1 MSSPLPH
8 ASSPTLDAGPARV
21 TLRNAPA
28 LPYDGAIAAARTCY
42 APRVIGAAE
51 ITERQRETIG
61 KLTFEAG
68 HHTVYQH
75 ATFEFGLEN
84 VSRQF
89 VWSALHSY
97 PFYNS
102 EQQSQRYVK
111 LGEPK
116 AYVPPLD
123 GEARDVYERAIL
135 DAWASYARLSALLKD
150 DTFRILKGLRNL
162 TPRASAD
169 RLKAVEREAEKKA
182 IETARYVIPV
192 AAHTAMV
199 HTISGLTLYRLL
211 RMARAS
217 DTPHEARAVIGAMV
231 EAVRQHDPAFI
242 DRIDIVAL
250 EADEV
255 VEYRFPKPRAGGDEA
270 AARFDREMGG
280 RVATLVDWSPNAEAV
295 IADAVRA
302 VFGADDRDL
311 PDDEAL
317 DRLLN
322 PARNPYRLDTIN
334 VAYHSP
340 LMRTLQHAS
349 YTFRKRLSHTAD
361 SQDQRH
367 RMVPGSRPLMAFTD
381 TRRPDVV
388 TPRMIRANP
397 AALAEYNAAIAR
409 AWEAK
414 NRLLDLGVPL
424 EFAQYLLPNAKVIR
438 FVESG
443 QLIALLHKWTMR
455 TCFNAQEEIY
465 AASMEEIEQV
475 RAVHPRLTRFI
486 GPPCVVRN
494 GLVSPRCTEGTKFCG
509 VPVWRD
515 FPHATRLL

>member
-1 MSSPLPH
+1 VSISAAAPPSM
-8 ASSPTLDAGPARV
+8 TLDSGPPRV
-21 TLRNAPA
+21 TLRNAPVV
-28 LPYDGAIAAARTCY
+28 PYDAAIAAARTCY
-42 APRVIGAAE
+42 ASRVIAASE

-75 ATFEFGLEN
+75 AHFEFGLEN

-111 LGEPK
+111 LGEPR

-123 GEARDVYERAIL
+123 GEARDVFERAIV

-150 DTFRILKGLRNL
+150 DTFRILRALRNV

-169 RLKAVEREAEKKA
+169 RLKAIEKEAEKKA
-182 IETARYVIPV
+182 IETARYVIPL
-192 AAHTAMV
+192 AAYTAMV

-217 DTPHEARAVIGAMV
+217 DTPYEARVVIGAMV

-242 DRIDIVAL
+242 DRL
-250 EADEV
+250 EVVSLESDEV
-255 VEYRFPKPRAGGDEA
+255 VEHAFPRPRDGDA
-270 AARFDREMGG
+270 FAARFDAALDG
-280 RVATLVDWSPNAEAV
+280 RWAKLVDWSPNAEAV
-295 IADAVRA
+295 TADAVRA
-302 VFGADDRDL
+302 VFGLDEAEL
-311 PDDEAL
+311 PDAEAL
-317 DRLLN
+317 ERVLN

-340 LMRTLQHAS
+340 LMRALQHAT

-367 RMVPGSRPLMAFTD
+367 RMVPGSRPLLTFAD
-381 TRRPDVV
+381 TSTPDVIV
-388 TPRMIRANP
+388 PRLIRANP
-397 AALAEYNAAIAR
+397 AALAEYEQAMAR
-409 AWEAK
+409 AWTAK
-414 NRLLDLGVPL
+414 NRLLALGVPIEHAL
-424 EFAQYLLPNAKVIR
+424 YVLPNAKVVR

-443 QLIALLHKWTMR
+443 PLIALLHKWTMR

-465 AASMEEIEQV
+465 EASMDELEQV
-475 RAVHPRLTRFI
+475 RAVHPRLTRFV
-486 GPPCVVRN
+486 GPPCVIRN
-494 GLVSPRCTEGTKFCG
+494 GLVSPRCTEGPKFCG

-515 FPHATRLL
+515 FPNAVRPL

>member
-1 MSSPLPH
+1 MSGFARAAPM
-8 ASSPTLDAGPARV
+8 TLETGGPRV
-21 TLRNAPA
+21 TLRNAPQV
-28 LPYDGAIAAARTCY
+28 PYDGAVAAARTCY
-42 APRVIGAAE
+42 APRVIAAGE
-51 ITERQRETIG
+51 ITEKQRETIG

-111 LGEPK
+111 LGEPR
-116 AYVPPLD
+116 AYVPPLA
-123 GEARDVYERAIL
+123 GEARDVFERAVI
-135 DAWASYARLSALLKD
+135 DAWESYARLSALLKD
-150 DTFRILKGLRNL
+150 DTFAILKALRHV

-169 RLKAVEREAEKKA
+169 RLKALEREAEKKA

-192 AAHTAMV
+192 AAFTAMV
-199 HTISGLTLYRLL
+199 HTISGITLYRLL
-211 RMARAS
+211 RMAAAS
-217 DTPHEARAVIGAMV
+217 DTPHEAREVIGAMV
-231 EAVRQHDPAFI
+231 RAVREHDPSFI
-242 DRIDIVAL
+242 DRVDVVAL
-250 EADEV
+250 GEDEV
-255 VEYRFPKPRAGGDEA
+255 VENGFGAPAAGGDAFAE
-270 AARFDREMGG
+270 RFDRSLDG
-280 RVATLVDWSPNAEAV
+280 RAARLVDWSPNAETV
-295 IADAVRA
+295 IADAVRT
-302 VFGADDRDL
+302 VFGAGEDDL

-340 LMRTLQHAS
+340 LMRSLQHAS

-367 RMVPGSRPLMAFTD
+367 RMVPGSRPLLEFVD
-381 TRRPDVV
+381 TRRPDYV
-388 TPRMIRANP
+388 TPRLIRANP
-397 AALAEYNAAIAR
+397 AALADYQASMAR

-414 NRLLDLGVPL
+414 NRLLDLGVPPEHAL
-424 EFAQYLLPNAKVIR
+424 YLLPNAKVIR

-443 QLIALLHKWTMR
+443 PLIALLHKWTMR

-465 AASMEEIEQV
+465 DASMEEVAQV
-475 RAVHPRLTRFI
+475 RAVHPRLARFV

-515 FPHATRLL
+515 FPNAVRQL

>member
-1 MSSPLPH
+1 MS
-8 ASSPTLDAGPARV
+8 ASPTPVSTTLQAERPRV

-28 LPYDGAIAAARTCY
+28 VPYDGAIAAARTCY
-42 APRVIGAAE
+42 APRVIAAHE

-61 KLTFEAG
+61 KLTFDAG

-89 VWSALHSY
+89 VWSALHSH

-111 LGEPK
+111 LGEPR
-116 AYVPPLD
+116 AVVPPIE
-123 GEARDVYERAIL
+123 GEARDVYERAIVA
-135 DAWASYARLSALLKD
+135 AWDSYARLSALLRD
-150 DTFRILKGLRNL
+150 DTVRILRELRHI

-169 RLKAVEREAEKKA
+169 RLKAIEREAEKKA
-182 IETARYVIPV
+182 IETARYVIPL
-192 AAHTAMV
+192 AACTAMV
-199 HTISGLTLYRLL
+199 HTISGLTLYRLM
-211 RMARAS
+211 RMANAS
-217 DTPHEARAVIGAMV
+217 DTPWEARLVVEAMV
-231 EAVRQHDPAFI
+231 AAVRQHDPLFI
-242 DRIDIVAL
+242 DRIEVLAL
-250 EADEV
+250 EPDEV
-255 VEYRFPKPRAGGDEA
+255 TEASFAQPRAGGDAFA
-270 AARFDREMGG
+270 AAFDAKMQG
-280 RVATLVDWSPNAEAV
+280 RTAQLTDWSPGAEET

-302 VFGADDRDL
+302 VFSLADDEL
-311 PDDEAL
+311 STDEAL

-340 LMRTLQHAS
+340 LMRTLQHGS

-367 RMVPGSRPLMAFTD
+367 RMVPGSRPLMALAD
-381 TRRPDVV
+381 TARPDYI
-388 TPRMIRANP
+388 TPRLMAENP
-397 AALAEYNAAIAR
+397 AALAEYER
-409 AWEAK
+409 AMQQAWDAK
-414 NRLLDLGVPL
+414 NRLLALGVPL
-424 EFAQYLLPNAKVIR
+424 EFALYVMPNAKVLR

-443 QLIALLHKWTMR
+443 PLIALLHKWTMR

-465 AASMEEIEQV
+465 LASMEEVEQV

-494 GLVSPRCTEGTKFCG
+494 GLVSPRCTEGAKFCG

-515 FPHATRLL
+515 FPNVERRL

>member
-1 MSSPLPH
+1 V
-8 ASSPTLDAGPARV
+8 TLDSGAARV
-21 TLRNAPA
+21 TLRNAPTV
-28 LPYDGAIAAARTCY
+28 PYDGAIAAARTCY
-42 APRVIGAAE
+42 ASRVIAAGE
-51 ITERQRETIG
+51 VTDKQRDTIG

-75 ATFEFGLEN
+75 ATFEFGLEQ

-111 LGEPK
+111 LGEPR
-116 AYVPPLD
+116 AYVPPID
-123 GEARDVYERAIL
+123 GEARDVYERAVL
-135 DAWASYARLSALLKD
+135 DAWQSYARLSALLKD
-150 DTFRILKGLRNL
+150 DTFRILKALRYV
-162 TPRASAD
+162 TPKASAD
-169 RLKAVEREAEKKA
+169 RVRALEREAEKKA
-182 IETARYVIPV
+182 IETARYVIPI
-192 AAHTAMV
+192 AAVTAMV

-217 DTPHEARAVIGAMV
+217 DTPDEAREVIGAMV
-231 EAVRQHDPAFI
+231 EAVRQHDPSFI
-242 DRIDIVAL
+242 DRLDVVAL
-250 EADEV
+250 ERDEV
-255 VEYRFPKPRAGGDEA
+255 VEHGFPVPRAGADA
-270 AARFDREMGG
+270 FAARFDRELDG
-280 RVATLVDWSPNAEAV
+280 RVAKLIDWSPNAETVTAE
-295 IADAVRA
+295 AVRT
-302 VFGADDRDL
+302 VFGADESDL
-311 PDDEAL
+311 SDDEAL

-340 LMRTLQHAS
+340 LMRALQHAS
-349 YTFRKRLSHTAD
+349 YTFKKRLSHTAD

-367 RMVPGSRPLMAFTD
+367 RMVPGSRPLLALAD
-381 TRRPDVV
+381 TVAPDYV
-388 TPRMIRANP
+388 TPRLIRGNP
-397 AALAEYNAAIAR
+397 EALVEYGRAMQR
-409 AWEAK
+409 AWDAK
-414 NRLLDLGVPL
+414 NRLLALGVPT
-424 EFAQYLLPNAKVIR
+424 EFALYLLPNAKVVR

-443 QLIALLHKWTMR
+443 PLIALLHKWTMR

-465 AASMEEIEQV
+465 DASMEEVAQV

-494 GLVSPRCTEGTKFCG
+494 GLVSPRCTEGPKFCG

-515 FPHATRLL
+515 YPNAVRQL

>member
-1 MSSPLPH
+1 L
-8 ASSPTLDAGPARV
+8 TLQSGAPRV
-21 TLRNAPA
+21 TLRNAPSLA
-28 LPYDGAIAAARTCY
+28 YDGAIAAARTCY
-42 APRVIGAAE
+42 APRVIGAHE
-51 ITERQRETIG
+51 ITEKQRETIG

-111 LGEPK
+111 LGEPR
-116 AYVPPLD
+116 AFVPAELQ
-123 GEARDVYERAIL
+123 GEALAVYE
-135 DAWASYARLSALLKD
+135 DAVVAAWRSYGRLSTLLKD
-150 DTFRILKGLRNL
+150 DTFRILKELRHV

-169 RLKAVEREAEKKA
+169 RLKALEREAEKKA
-182 IETARYVIPV
+182 IETARYVVPV
-192 AAHTAMV
+192 AAFTAMV
-199 HTISGLTLYRLL
+199 HTISGITLYRLL

-217 DTPHEARAVIGAMV
+217 DTPHEARQVVEAMV
-231 EAVRQHDPAFI
+231 AAVRLQDPAFI
-242 DRIDIVAL
+242 DRLDVIGL

-255 VEYRFPKPRAGGDEA
+255 VESGFPAPRAGGDAFAE
-270 AARFDREMGG
+270 RFDRSMNG
-280 RVATLVDWSPNAEAV
+280 RVAVLVDAPANAEEV
-295 IADAVRA
+295 IAEAIRA
-302 VFGADDRDL
+302 VFGCDEADL
-311 PDDEAL
+311 PTDEAIDRVL
-317 DRLLN
+317 D

-367 RMVPGSRPLMAFTD
+367 RMVPGSRPLLAFTD
-381 TRRPDVV
+381 TVRPDYV

-397 AALAEYNAAIAR
+397 AALEEYDAAMRR
-409 AWEAK
+409 AWDAK
-414 NRLLDLGVPL
+414 NRLLALGVPL
-424 EFAQYLLPNAKVIR
+424 EFALYLLPNAKVIR
-438 FVESG
+438 FLESG
-443 QLIALLHKWTMR
+443 PLIALLHKWTMR

-465 AASMEEIEQV
+465 DASMEEVAEL
-475 RAVHPRLTRFI
+475 RSRHPRLARFI

-515 FPHATRLL
+515 FPNAVRRL